1 MRNALYIYPSHDLI
15 LELRRTFLND
25 SAYEDNV
32 GPDLKI
38 HCIFQYSIVTCL
50 FQYSIVTC
58 RTVPGRATSTGQGVR
73 PGQQDY
79 VEFTGQV

>member
-1 MRNALYIYPSHDLI
+1 MI
-15 LELRRTFLND
+15 LHI
-25 SAYEDNV
+25 EDNE
-32 GPDLKI
+32 GPNLKI
-38 HCIFQYSIVTCL
+38 LCI

-58 RTVPGRATSTGQGVR
+58 RTVPGRATSTSQGVR